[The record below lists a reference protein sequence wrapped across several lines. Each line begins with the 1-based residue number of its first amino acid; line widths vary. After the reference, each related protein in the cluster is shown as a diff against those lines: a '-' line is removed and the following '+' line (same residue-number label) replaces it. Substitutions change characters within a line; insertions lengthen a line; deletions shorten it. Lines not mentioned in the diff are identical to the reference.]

1 MTDNDGKKALDELD
15 SRLRA
20 ARAGAQDPLKRK
32 GAEKDEKGGP
42 LGLAFRVSVEI
53 VSAVAIGVAVGWL
66 ADQWLG
72 TRPWLMLVFIVLG
85 GAAGILNVYRMA
97 SGFGYAVGY
106 KKTDEE
112 IAGSRGQ
119 GADGPGKPDSGKNE
133 G

>member
-1 MTDNDGKKALDELD
+1 MADDEAKKALDELD
-15 SRLRA
+15 SRLRQA
-20 ARAGAQDPLKRK
+20 QAEKQDPLRRP
-32 GAEKDEKGGP
+32 GPENEEKGGP

-53 VSAVAIGVAVGWL
+53 VSAVAVGVAIGWL

-106 KKTDEE
+106 KKDDEDE
-112 IAGSRGQ
+112 AR
-119 GADGPGKPDSGKNE
+119 PGKGAGRMVKPDNGSNE